1 MQGRWNSRVKT
12 WAGEW
17 MLSEESEEFYV
28 AKSEGEDLEIN
39 LNGWGIGE
47 FYKALGVR
55 QHSPEVMEIAHGF

>member
-1 MQGRWNSRVKT
+1 
-12 WAGEW
+12 